1 MYGRLAAKLNRPLLG
16 LIPRNQYCL
25 PERLL
30 SASVGRT
37 ADPDLHGGDVDEYD
51 AAEAKKAETATG
63 ESEIKPSSTGKVPIS
78 PSKSPCGSSPKIES
92 KGVNNRIDPNVQQ
105 KRRNSN
111 ASIPDVSCAGLDG
124 GPWPD
129 DATDRRRQED
139 DNKEYFKHH
148 KASPL
153 SGLKMAD
160 TRKPI
165 TRATDGSSGGAAAGG
180 VVVWLPEQLE
190 SAEDTLLRAMEI
202 WKENAARGDPDSPH
216 GKILRNLRGEYW

>member
-1 MYGRLAAKLNRPLLG
+1 M
-16 LIPRNQYCL
+16 Q
-25 PERLL
+25 
-30 SASVGRT
+30 
-37 ADPDLHGGDVDEYD
+37 EYD
-51 AAEAKKAETATG
+51 AAEAKKSETATG
-63 ESEIKPSSTGKVPIS
+63 NRRLNPAAPEKSQFRRQ
-78 PSKSPCGSSPKIES
+78 KSPCGSSPKIES
-92 KGVNNRIDPNVQQ
+92 KGVNDRIEPNVQQ
-105 KRRNSN
+105 KRRNSK
-111 ASIPDVSCAGLDG
+111 ASIPAVSCAGLDG